1 MQETQVLE
9 EEQSR
14 LEEEIKKYQQQKE
27 ELEFVLEAHRLHCG
41 LGKQQSS
48 SLAPSA
54 PAPNQNPPPA
64 APLPIEI
71 QPIVKP
77 EVSSETA
84 QEPKPQV
91 TTTQGQRVVTLMQRP
106 TSFPVASRSLASGA
120 SMLEQALGIPM
131 STPSS
136 GIVITLGLDSMLD
149 GHTGLTP
156 ITGVPSIVAQTPQIS
171 QSDVVPSSSD
181 ALTPA
186 STALMSL

>member
-1 MQETQVLE
+1 LE

-41 LGKQQSS
+41 LGKQQSAS
-48 SLAPSA
+48 SHAPPSA
-54 PAPNQNPPPA
+54 PALNQNPPPA
-64 APLPIEI
+64 APLPVEI

-77 EVSSETA
+77 EVSVETA
-84 QEPKPQV
+84 QEPRPQV
-91 TTTQGQRVVTLMQRP
+91 SMTQGQRVVTLMQRP
-106 TSFPVASRSLASGA
+106 TSFPVASRSHGTGP

-156 ITGVPSIVAQTPQIS
+156 ITGVPSIVAQTPQIP
-171 QSDVVPSSSD
+171 QSDTVPSSSG

-186 STALMSL
+186 SSSALMSL